1 MVQYFSEILKT
12 FSIAQRI
19 WALIIL
25 CISVFFITFGS
36 KIIDVIKPDPTQQI
50 LVVKR
55 QRNEITSLNTQLDSL
70 SFRVNELGQEVINGQ
85 SQCTYKRI
93 EREKEIITQIDELE
107 KIIRNMRPRT
117 MVKNPRVLAMKRT
130 NDTIA
135 VESIKVI
142 PDENTESIM
151 TDNTELAISALH
163 ELKNRI
169 KNKKY

>member
-1 MVQYFSEILKT
+1 MIQYFTEILKT
-12 FSIAQRI
+12 FSTAQRI

-25 CISVFFITFGS
+25 CISVFLITFGS
-36 KIIDVIKPDPTQQI
+36 DIIDALKPDFTQQN
-50 LVVKR
+50 LVIKR
-55 QRNEITSLNTQLDSL
+55 QRTMITSLNTQLDSL
-70 SFRVNELGQEVINGQ
+70 TFRVNDLTQEVIDGQ
-85 SQCTYKRI
+85 SECSYKRI

-107 KIIRNMRPRT
+107 KIIRNMNPRT

-130 NDTIA
+130 NDTIE
-135 VESIKVI
+135 VDTIRVI

-151 TDNTELAISALH
+151 EDNTELAISSLH